1 MILGQGGTRTE
12 KVCCLSTLNTMHL
25 RQQRQDG
32 GSCMPADDRDV
43 HILDV
48 EALCLGDKCVCTD
61 NVEACDTNDLLRIID
76 TEDLQCL
83 GSNGDS

>member
-1 MILGQGGTRTE
+1 
-12 KVCCLSTLNTMHL
+12 
-25 RQQRQDG
+25 
-32 GSCMPADDRDV
+32 MPADDRDV